1 MVLAPSTLLIVYS
14 TPRIQLWE
22 DGKFT
27 RSESAQEDA
36 WSQETEQEEC
46 SQSCAS
52 QWQKLIFVASKQA
65 SPLSTLELMVG
76 SAQ

>member
-1 MVLAPSTLLIVYS
+1 MVLAPSTLLIAYS
-14 TPRIQLWE
+14 TPIIQWG
-22 DGKFT
+22 DRKFT

-46 SQSCAS
+46 SQSYAS
-52 QWQKLIFVASKQA
+52 QWQKLIFEASKQA
-65 SPLSTLELMVG
+65 SPLLTLELMVG

>member
-1 MVLAPSTLLIVYS
+1 M
-14 TPRIQLWE
+14 
-22 DGKFT
+22 
-27 RSESAQEDA
+27 SESAQEDA

-46 SQSCAS
+46 SQSYAS
-52 QWQKLIFVASKQA
+52 QWQMLIFVASKQA